1 MAIEGG
7 DHPISS
13 SSASSTSRG
22 RKKRLGSSGGSKK
35 SSSVSRRSSPAAAAH
50 GGSKN
55 NTNDNYEDEDDD
67 GLLVDFRRRSSTD
80 SSDRSEGRKN
90 GPIIISSSSSS
101 PAPPATT
108 STMTT
113 SSMDNIVP
121 IEPVDNSK
129 VVMESSSSPPSSSD
143 NNAITRGREK
153 TKGLLARAG
162 QSLRSLSRSRS
173 SRGGS
178 GGIGNTNSGTS
189 NHHHHLNDSGENYNS
204 NSTTTSIIGSS
215 SSVITD
221 LIFKRSSSSSSS
233 SHHGGGG
240 SSSIPLGDTDSLSL
254 SSNNNNSN
262 SCYSN
267 SSSTSSSAHAM
278 AALETTS
285 SASPSEMI
293 ITVTSCRSDAYHDQ
307 RAPGSTVKLPR
318 RAPSA
323 LKTFHELAVGIKDAY
338 EAGGCMP
345 RSSGGG
351 GRRGSSSSSSN
362 KPVGSSSKDG
372 SIATTAEEGEEEGGE
387 DTITT
392 TSTTTT
398 TTTTISEEEQE
409 DEGAEGQRIIFDF
422 MGNLDFL
429 LALVEEV
436 AIDTATRGA
445 LKEDTTFR
453 GLRDVIKKCN
463 KVLELMLVRRER
475 KYTLMFRIVGPNDT
489 KMLKKISHWN
499 IRVEKA
505 LGGVTQDGSGG
516 RRGGDGDSTSLLRS
530 RSMSDDAASDVGSVS
545 SISSS
550 SSRSSQV
557 ISAVVRRGREL
568 LPTAGKV
575 RARRAT
581 PTPRLRLRRS
591 KSSDES
597 AAGEDGY
604 SSDTVPMT
612 TENLAKLQL
621 SLDSSSS
628 GRGGTSSNKP
638 GLPQS
643 ITQIH
648 GDKKKN
654 SAVSLAGSAV
664 AGQVKPMTPKEEL
677 QDVIRSLRSEQMRAR
692 EAVGS
697 SDNNV
702 NVLDE
707 IKSNFS
713 PKAEIPSAV
722 PKLPIEYIHR
732 HRLMKQVVN
741 CLLDR
746 AGPRDTDDESPFA
759 NTITCITSRHSDKA
773 GNGKTT
779 LAVAAIQTVEV
790 REFFS
795 DGIAWIHLGR
805 TPLGE
810 REIRRLYEQLYDQLL
825 GSGDA
830 DVIEDDPTSGMDEDD
845 DDASSSSSDSNGRN
859 NERPNRLDST
869 VSAGGTETKFAK
881 SRRSF
886 QGGEL
891 EGIKEDLARLVLSRK
906 ILICLDDVCRM
917 EDAKWFLFG
926 TRSDGNNNFEDTP
939 HRVLITTRIPGLVGP
954 SITHEVFVRIFSEHE
969 AVKLLLT
976 AAGRRPNGL
985 PKVSPVFAQARI
997 IVKGCGNS
1005 PLALRIAGGMLRSRN
1020 RNWTLSSPAWK
1031 LLVEQCRTSLEEA
1044 SKIRSFANSVQRLI
1058 DLSFATVTSD
1068 EFRSILRQCFVGF
1081 AMVFH
1086 DTDSLKVGKGIPR
1099 VVVIR
1104 LFAIISSLEGGMLP
1118 SQVSSDDL
1126 ADYMDNAAIILD
1138 TLETMNLLQR
1148 AGHGLTKSSA
1158 LNKLNNAA
1166 GGASTGSAADHKC
1179 YSMHESVKAI
1189 AEEMAKR
1196 KTVAFAPL
1204 YNDFHSFMSR
1214 ADVVPVWNGPQ
1225 FPFDEC
1231 MVMMLDG
1238 EVAEIA
1244 DSLQSSLYERWNMEE
1259 YSTENTPLHLIRA
1272 KMVQR
1277 VVEVLVDRDFCSR
1290 RVNALGPIEATRRH
1304 VSDLIDL
1311 RRAHAALNS
1320 HKKDAASDVNI
1331 VGTVQ
1336 EGAAC
1341 IITEVVQQSQIS
1353 PKSLDVAICLS
1364 TMGEGLIKARQPR
1377 DASQRLEEAAD
1388 LYRELLGQSHIDSGR
1403 AVNALA
1409 KSLVKVNETRAALVR
1424 FGEASSTFEECKS
1437 SNHFDS
1443 IANLQGMANL
1453 FVTSGDF
1460 QAATALYENVISRK
1474 ANVHGEFSVATAK
1487 TINDY
1492 AVILAK
1498 NGRMDDALARYEKS
1512 RYTYDRA
1519 LEGLPPSMSW
1529 LNHGE
1534 SAAKCG
1540 FDMALI
1546 HLNIASIKSKK
1557 GDIGGAINSY
1567 EMGVLGLR
1575 KYKEELE
1582 LSGDDAGRNKNSS
1595 HMRHLVS
1602 ALGRVG
1608 SLKLKQGAKDAAL
1621 EAYAAL
1627 FKEVDNDS
1635 PTASRLE
1642 KAKAHI
1648 KCATIYRQSGER
1660 EGNKHAILHL
1670 REAFNMY
1677 TELYGPKHKD
1687 TIAVATSLQQ
1697 WVEESNHGR

>member
-1 MAIEGG
+1 
-7 DHPISS
+7 
-13 SSASSTSRG
+13 
-22 RKKRLGSSGGSKK
+22 
-35 SSSVSRRSSPAAAAH
+35 
-50 GGSKN
+50 
-55 NTNDNYEDEDDD
+55 
-67 GLLVDFRRRSSTD
+67 
-80 SSDRSEGRKN
+80 
-90 GPIIISSSSSS
+90 
-101 PAPPATT
+101 
-108 STMTT
+108 
-113 SSMDNIVP
+113 
-121 IEPVDNSK
+121 
-129 VVMESSSSPPSSSD
+129 
-143 NNAITRGREK
+143 
-153 TKGLLARAG
+153 
-162 QSLRSLSRSRS
+162 
-173 SRGGS
+173 
-178 GGIGNTNSGTS
+178 
-189 NHHHHLNDSGENYNS
+189 
-204 NSTTTSIIGSS
+204 
-215 SSVITD
+215 
-221 LIFKRSSSSSSS
+221 
-233 SHHGGGG
+233 
-240 SSSIPLGDTDSLSL
+240 
-254 SSNNNNSN
+254 
-262 SCYSN
+262 
-267 SSSTSSSAHAM
+267 
-278 AALETTS
+278 
-285 SASPSEMI
+285 
-293 ITVTSCRSDAYHDQ
+293 
-307 RAPGSTVKLPR
+307 
-318 RAPSA
+318 
-323 LKTFHELAVGIKDAY
+323 
-338 EAGGCMP
+338 
-345 RSSGGG
+345 
-351 GRRGSSSSSSN
+351 
-362 KPVGSSSKDG
+362 
-372 SIATTAEEGEEEGGE
+372 
-387 DTITT
+387 
-392 TSTTTT
+392 
-398 TTTTISEEEQE
+398 
-409 DEGAEGQRIIFDF
+409 
-422 MGNLDFL
+422 
-429 LALVEEV
+429 
-436 AIDTATRGA
+436 
-445 LKEDTTFR
+445 
-453 GLRDVIKKCN
+453 
-463 KVLELMLVRRER
+463 
-475 KYTLMFRIVGPNDT
+475 
-489 KMLKKISHWN
+489 
-499 IRVEKA
+499 
-505 LGGVTQDGSGG
+505 
-516 RRGGDGDSTSLLRS
+516 
-530 RSMSDDAASDVGSVS
+530 MSDDTGSDVGSVS
-545 SISSS
+545 SMSST

-591 KSSDES
+591 RSSDDS

-621 SLDSSSS
+621 SLDNS
-628 GRGGTSSNKP
+628 GNSASKP
-638 GLPQS
+638 GLLPQS
-643 ITQIH
+643 VTQIH
-648 GDKKKN
+648 GDKKKK
-654 SAVSLAGSAV
+654 SAVVTGAV
-664 AGQVKPMTPKEEL
+664 AGQVVKPMTPKEEL

-697 SDNNV
+697 SSDNNV

-707 IKSNFS
+707 IKSNFT

-746 AGPRDTDDESPFA
+746 TGPRDTDDEAPFA

-805 TPLGE
+805 IPLGE

-830 DVIEDDPTSGMDEDD
+830 DVIDEDPTDRMDDVDD
-845 DDASSSSSDSNGRN
+845 GASSSSSDSNGGR
-859 NERPNRLDST
+859 NERSPRTDSN
-869 VSAGGTETKFAK
+869 VSGSGTKTNLAK

-926 TRSDGNNNFEDTP
+926 TRSDGNNSFENTP

-1031 LLVEQCRTSLEEA
+1031 LLVEQCRASLEEA

-1086 DTDSLKVGKGIPR
+1086 DTDSLKAGKGIPR

-1104 LFAIISSLEGGMLP
+1104 LFAIISSMEGNVLP
-1118 SQVSSDDL
+1118 SRVSSDDL
-1126 ADYMDNAAIILD
+1126 VDSMDNAAIILD

-1158 LNKLNNAA
+1158 LNKWNNKTA

-1179 YSMHESVKAI
+1179 YSMDESVKAI

-1196 KTVAFAPL
+1196 NTIAFAPL
-1204 YNDFHSFMSR
+1204 YNDFHSFMSSG
-1214 ADVVPVWNGPQ
+1214 DVVPEWDGPQ

-1231 MVMMLDG
+1231 MVLMLDG
-1238 EVAEIA
+1238 EVAEMA
-1244 DSLQSSLYERWNMEE
+1244 DSTLSSLYERWNMEE
-1259 YSTENTPLHLIRA
+1259 YSTENTPLHLVRA
-1272 KMVQR
+1272 KMIPR
-1277 VVEVLVDRDFCSR
+1277 AVEVLVDKDFCSR
-1290 RVNALGPIEATRRH
+1290 RVIALGPIEATRRH

-1311 RRAHAALNS
+1311 RRAHASSNS
-1320 HKKDAASDVNI
+1320 TSEINI
-1331 VGTVQ
+1331 VSTVQ

-1341 IITEVVQQSQIS
+1341 IITEVVQQSQSS

-1377 DASQRLEEAAD
+1377 DASERLEEAAD
-1388 LYRELLGQSHIDSGR
+1388 LYRELLGKNHIDSGR
-1403 AVNALA
+1403 SVNALA

-1474 ANVHGEFSVATAK
+1474 ASVHGEFSVATAK

-1498 NGRMDDALARYEKS
+1498 NGRMDDALARYDKS
-1512 RYTYDRA
+1512 RVTYEMA

-1534 SAAKCG
+1534 SSAKCG

-1557 GDIGGAINSY
+1557 GDIAGAINSY
-1567 EMGVLGLR
+1567 ETGVQGLR

-1627 FKEVDNDS
+1627 FKEVDNYS

-1687 TIAVATSLQQ
+1687 TVAVATSLQQ
-1697 WVEESNHGR
+1697 WVEESNHSR

>member
-1 MAIEGG
+1 MVAEGHINE
-7 DHPISS
+7 DYNNSS
-13 SSASSTSRG
+13 SGGGGSTSTSTSVSKG
-22 RKKRLGSSGGSKK
+22 RKKRVGGSKK
-35 SSSVSRRSSPAAAAH
+35 SSSRSS
-50 GGSKN
+50 S
-55 NTNDNYEDEDDD
+55 
-67 GLLVDFRRRSSTD
+67 RRRSSSTSNSDDEGLLVEFGQRRGSDGMD
-80 SSDRSEGRKN
+80 SVGGVVAVEAPPGTTGKIITTPPPPITGASSTSTSSSTTANNNNSLIVEAKDNDDSEIMM
-90 GPIIISSSSSS
+90 PSSSS
-101 PAPPATT
+101 PTTATN
-108 STMTT
+108 TT
-113 SSMDNIVP
+113 NNDNV
-121 IEPVDNSK
+121 
-129 VVMESSSSPPSSSD
+129 
-143 NNAITRGREK
+143 ITRGREK
-153 TKGLLARAG
+153 SKSLLARAG

-173 SRGGS
+173 LRGGD
-178 GGIGNTNSGTS
+178 NNNS
-189 NHHHHLNDSGENYNS
+189 NNGENYNS
-204 NSTTTSIIGSS
+204 NNNNSSSGSGINNLFKRGASFNNSSHGSS
-215 SSVITD
+215 G
-221 LIFKRSSSSSSS
+221 F
-233 SHHGGGG
+233 GGG
-240 SSSIPLGDTDSLSL
+240 SRSGSYGASIPLGDTDSLS
-254 SSNNNNSN
+254 SSSYSYNSTSTTSN
-262 SCYSN
+262 S
-267 SSSTSSSAHAM
+267 AL
-278 AALETTS
+278 AALETTNNS
-285 SASPSEMI
+285 SSSSSEMI

-338 EAGGCMP
+338 EAGGCTP
-345 RSSGGG
+345 RKPVMEDTTTDLVIGGG
-351 GRRGSSSSSSN
+351 GEDDNTGEGGGAGGGSSENNNMSSLSSSLS
-362 KPVGSSSKDG
+362 
-372 SIATTAEEGEEEGGE
+372 A
-387 DTITT
+387 
-392 TSTTTT
+392 
-398 TTTTISEEEQE
+398 EEQE
-409 DEGAEGQRIIFDF
+409 ELEGQRILYEF

-429 LALVEEV
+429 LALVDEV

-475 KYTLMFRIVGPNDT
+475 KYTLMFRIVGSGDA

-499 IRVEKA
+499 ARVEKA
-505 LGGVTQDGSGG
+505 LGGVTSQDGSGG
-516 RRGGDGDSTSLLRS
+516 GGDGDSTFLLRN
-530 RSMSDDAASDVGSVS
+530 RAMSDGDDTRSDVGSVS

-550 SSRSSQV
+550 SSRASDAAR
-557 ISAVVRRGREL
+557 AVLRRGREL

-591 KSSDES
+591 SSRSSSDET
-597 AAGEDGY
+597 AGEDGY
-604 SSDTVPMT
+604 SSDTIPMT

-621 SLDSSSS
+621 SLNSS
-628 GRGGTSSNKP
+628 GSNAPKP

-648 GDKKKN
+648 GDKKKK
-654 SAVSLAGSAV
+654 SAINLTGAAAGV
-664 AGQVKPMTPKEEL
+664 GQVKPMTPKEEL

-697 SDNNV
+697 GDSNV

-707 IKSNFS
+707 IKSNFT

-746 AGPRDTDDESPFA
+746 AGPRDTDDDSPFA

-830 DVIEDDPTSGMDEDD
+830 DVIEDDPTGGRDD
-845 DDASSSSSDSNGRN
+845 DDASDSSSDSYGGGGNNNGMKKD
-859 NERPNRLDST
+859 RPNRMDSAF
-869 VSAGGTETKFAK
+869 SANGTETKLAK

-906 ILICLDDVCRM
+906 ILVCLDDVCRM

-985 PKVSPVFAQARI
+985 PKVSPVFGQARI

-1099 VVVIR
+1099 AVVIR
-1104 LFAIISSLEGGMLP
+1104 LFAIISSMEGGVLP
-1118 SQVSSDDL
+1118 ARVSADDL
-1126 ADYMDNAAIILD
+1126 VDYMDNAAIILD

-1158 LNKLNNAA
+1158 LSKLNNAA
-1166 GGASTGSAADHKC
+1166 GGASTGTAADHKC
-1179 YSMHESVKAI
+1179 YSMHESVQAI
-1189 AEEMAKR
+1189 ADEMAKR
-1196 KTVAFAPL
+1196 KTAAFCPL
-1204 YNDFHSFMSR
+1204 YNEFHSFMSR
-1214 ADVVPVWNGPQ
+1214 ADVVPEWNGPQ
-1225 FPFDEC
+1225 FPFDKC

-1244 DSLQSSLYERWNMEE
+1244 ESLQNSLYERWNMEE

-1272 KMVQR
+1272 KMVHR
-1277 VVEVLVDRDFCSR
+1277 AAEILVDRDFCSR
-1290 RVNALGPIEATRRH
+1290 RVMTLGPIEATRRH

-1320 HKKDAASDVNI
+1320 NKKDSASDINI
-1331 VGTVQ
+1331 VGTIQ

-1341 IITEVVQQSQIS
+1341 IITEVVQQSQSS
-1353 PKSLDVAICLS
+1353 PKSLDIAICLS
-1364 TMGEGLIKARQPR
+1364 TIGEGLIKARQPR

-1388 LYRELLGQSHIDSGR
+1388 LYRDLLGQNHIDSGR

-1474 ANVHGEFSVATAK
+1474 ASVHGEFSVATAK
-1487 TINDY
+1487 TINDF

-1512 RYTYDRA
+1512 RFTYDRA

-1557 GDIGGAINSY
+1557 GDIAGAITSY
-1567 EMGVLGLR
+1567 ETGVLGLR

-1602 ALGRVG
+1602 ALGRIG

-1697 WVEESNHGR
+1697 WVEESNYGR

>member
-1 MAIEGG
+1 MVAEGNN
-7 DHPISS
+7 HQL
-13 SSASSTSRG
+13 SSAASAAAPPSISRG
-22 RKKRLGSSGGSKK
+22 RKKRVGSGGSSKRK
-35 SSSVSRRSSPAAAAH
+35 SSSSSGHSSSPAY
-50 GGSKN
+50 N
-55 NTNDNYEDEDDD
+55 NNDDDVETNDGE
-67 GLLVDFRRRSSTD
+67 GLLVDFRRGNSGGST
-80 SSDRSEGRKN
+80 EGGHHHRGGGGEGN
-90 GPIIISSSSSS
+90 SSSLS
-101 PAPPATT
+101 PP
-108 STMTT
+108 TMKLE
-113 SSMDNIVP
+113 SNENIV
-121 IEPVDNSK
+121 ENNSK
-129 VVMESSSSPPSSSD
+129 GMEH
-143 NNAITRGREK
+143 AINRGREK
-153 TKGLLARAG
+153 TKNLLARAG
-162 QSLRSLSRSRS
+162 KSIRSLSRSRS

-178 GGIGNTNSGTS
+178 NG
-189 NHHHHLNDSGENYNS
+189 GENYN
-204 NSTTTSIIGSS
+204 N
-215 SSVITD
+215 
-221 LIFKRSSSSSSS
+221 SSSSS
-233 SHHGGGG
+233 GGGLG
-240 SSSIPLGDTDSLSL
+240 DLFKRSGSSNSSSIPLGDTDSLS
-254 SSNNNNSN
+254 SNYTN
-262 SCYSN
+262 
-267 SSSTSSSAHAM
+267 SSTSSAAL
-278 AALETTS
+278 AALETS
-285 SASPSEMI
+285 SSSSTPVEMI

-323 LKTFHELAVGIKDAY
+323 LKTFHELAVGVKDAY
-338 EAGGCMP
+338 EAGGCTP
-345 RSSGGG
+345 RLPVGRNDGTTDATNTADEEGSSSGGG
-351 GRRGSSSSSSN
+351 GEHKNNS
-362 KPVGSSSKDG
+362 
-372 SIATTAEEGEEEGGE
+372 
-387 DTITT
+387 T
-392 TSTTTT
+392 TSNSNAQEEQTTTT
-398 TTTTISEEEQE
+398 TTT
-409 DEGAEGQRIIFDF
+409 EGQRILFDF
-422 MGNLDFL
+422 FGNLDFL

-463 KVLELMLVRRER
+463 KVLDLMLVRRER
-475 KYTLMFRIVGPNDT
+475 KYTLMFRIVGPEDG

-499 IRVEKA
+499 VRVEKA
-505 LGGVTQDGSGG
+505 LGNVTQQ
-516 RRGGDGDSTSLLRS
+516 DGDRDSTALLRN
-530 RSMSDDAASDVGSVS
+530 RAMSDDTASDVGSVS
-545 SISSS
+545 SVSST

-568 LPTAGKV
+568 LPSAGKV

-591 KSSDES
+591 RSSDDS

-621 SLDSSSS
+621 SLDSAGAS
-628 GRGGTSSNKP
+628 KP
-638 GLPQS
+638 GLLPQS
-643 ITQIH
+643 VTQIH
-648 GDKKKN
+648 GDKKKK
-654 SAVSLAGSAV
+654 SAITLTGAV

-697 SDNNV
+697 SSDNNV

-707 IKSNFS
+707 IKSNFT

-810 REIRRLYEQLYDQLL
+810 REIRRLYEQLYDQLI

-830 DVIEDDPTSGMDEDD
+830 DVVEDDPTDGMDD
-845 DDASSSSSDSNGRN
+845 DDASSSSSDSNGGR
-859 NERPNRLDST
+859 NERTAARLDST
-869 VSAGGTETKFAK
+869 LSGGGTETKLAK

-1086 DTDSLKVGKGIPR
+1086 DTDSLKAGKGIPR

-1104 LFAIISSLEGGMLP
+1104 LFAIISSLEGYMLP
-1118 SQVSSDDL
+1118 SRVSPDDL

-1158 LNKLNNAA
+1158 LNKWNKAA
-1166 GGASTGSAADHKC
+1166 GGTSTGSAADHKC
-1179 YSMHESVKAI
+1179 YSMHESVKDI

-1196 KTVAFAPL
+1196 KTIAFAPF
-1204 YNDFHSFMSR
+1204 YNDFHSFMSSG
-1214 ADVVPVWNGPQ
+1214 DVVPEWGGPQ

-1238 EVAEIA
+1238 EVAELA
-1244 DSLQSSLYERWNMEE
+1244 DSSQSSLYERWNMEE

-1272 KMVQR
+1272 KMIPR
-1277 VVEVLVDRDFCSR
+1277 AVEVLVDKDFCSR
-1290 RVNALGPIEATRRH
+1290 RVIALGPIEATRRH
-1304 VSDLIDL
+1304 VSDLIEL
-1311 RRAHAALNS
+1311 RRAHAAFNS
-1320 HKKDAASDVNI
+1320 SKKDAANEINI
-1331 VGTVQ
+1331 VSTVQ
-1336 EGAAC
+1336 EGAAR
-1341 IITEVVQQSQIS
+1341 IITEVVQQSQS
-1353 PKSLDVAICLS
+1353 APKSLDVAICLS

-1377 DASQRLEEAAD
+1377 DASERLEEAVD
-1388 LYRELLGQSHIDSGR
+1388 LYRELLGQNHIDSGR

-1424 FGEASSTFEECKS
+1424 FGEASSTFEECKA

-1474 ANVHGEFSVATAK
+1474 ASVHGEFSVATAK

-1512 RYTYDRA
+1512 RFTYDRA

-1557 GDIGGAINSY
+1557 GDIAGAINSY
-1567 EMGVLGLR
+1567 ETGVLGLR

-1582 LSGDDAGRNKNSS
+1582 VSGDDAGRNKNSS

-1687 TIAVATSLQQ
+1687 TVAVATSLQQ

>member
-1 MAIEGG
+1 
-7 DHPISS
+7 
-13 SSASSTSRG
+13 
-22 RKKRLGSSGGSKK
+22 
-35 SSSVSRRSSPAAAAH
+35 
-50 GGSKN
+50 
-55 NTNDNYEDEDDD
+55 
-67 GLLVDFRRRSSTD
+67 
-80 SSDRSEGRKN
+80 
-90 GPIIISSSSSS
+90 
-101 PAPPATT
+101 
-108 STMTT
+108 
-113 SSMDNIVP
+113 
-121 IEPVDNSK
+121 
-129 VVMESSSSPPSSSD
+129 
-143 NNAITRGREK
+143 
-153 TKGLLARAG
+153 
-162 QSLRSLSRSRS
+162 
-173 SRGGS
+173 
-178 GGIGNTNSGTS
+178 
-189 NHHHHLNDSGENYNS
+189 
-204 NSTTTSIIGSS
+204 
-215 SSVITD
+215 
-221 LIFKRSSSSSSS
+221 
-233 SHHGGGG
+233 
-240 SSSIPLGDTDSLSL
+240 
-254 SSNNNNSN
+254 
-262 SCYSN
+262 
-267 SSSTSSSAHAM
+267 
-278 AALETTS
+278 
-285 SASPSEMI
+285 
-293 ITVTSCRSDAYHDQ
+293 
-307 RAPGSTVKLPR
+307 
-318 RAPSA
+318 
-323 LKTFHELAVGIKDAY
+323 
-338 EAGGCMP
+338 
-345 RSSGGG
+345 
-351 GRRGSSSSSSN
+351 
-362 KPVGSSSKDG
+362 
-372 SIATTAEEGEEEGGE
+372 
-387 DTITT
+387 
-392 TSTTTT
+392 
-398 TTTTISEEEQE
+398 
-409 DEGAEGQRIIFDF
+409 
-422 MGNLDFL
+422 
-429 LALVEEV
+429 
-436 AIDTATRGA
+436 
-445 LKEDTTFR
+445 
-453 GLRDVIKKCN
+453 
-463 KVLELMLVRRER
+463 
-475 KYTLMFRIVGPNDT
+475 
-489 KMLKKISHWN
+489 
-499 IRVEKA
+499 
-505 LGGVTQDGSGG
+505 
-516 RRGGDGDSTSLLRS
+516 
-530 RSMSDDAASDVGSVS
+530 
-545 SISSS
+545 
-550 SSRSSQV
+550 
-557 ISAVVRRGREL
+557 
-568 LPTAGKV
+568 
-575 RARRAT
+575 
-581 PTPRLRLRRS
+581 
-591 KSSDES
+591 
-597 AAGEDGY
+597 
-604 SSDTVPMT
+604 
-612 TENLAKLQL
+612 
-621 SLDSSSS
+621 
-628 GRGGTSSNKP
+628 
-638 GLPQS
+638 
-643 ITQIH
+643 
-648 GDKKKN
+648 
-654 SAVSLAGSAV
+654 
-664 AGQVKPMTPKEEL
+664 
-677 QDVIRSLRSEQMRAR
+677 
-692 EAVGS
+692 
-697 SDNNV
+697 
-702 NVLDE
+702 VLDE
-707 IKSNFS
+707 IKSNFT

-746 AGPRDTDDESPFA
+746 TGPRDTDDEAPFA

-830 DVIEDDPTSGMDEDD
+830 DVIDEDPTNGMDDVDD
-845 DDASSSSSDSNGRN
+845 GASSSSSDSNGGR
-859 NERPNRLDST
+859 NERSPPRMDSN
-869 VSAGGTETKFAK
+869 VSGTGTKTNLAK

-926 TRSDGNNNFEDTP
+926 TRSDGNNSFENTP

-1058 DLSFATVTSD
+1058 DLSFATVSND

-1086 DTDSLKVGKGIPR
+1086 DTDSLKAGKGIPR

-1104 LFAIISSLEGGMLP
+1104 LFAIISSMEEHVLP
-1118 SQVSSDDL
+1118 SRVSSDDL
-1126 ADYMDNAAIILD
+1126 VDYMDNAAIILD

-1158 LNKLNNAA
+1158 LNKWNNKTA

-1196 KTVAFAPL
+1196 NTIAFAPL
-1204 YNDFHSFMSR
+1204 YNDFHSFMSSE
-1214 ADVVPVWNGPQ
+1214 DVVPEWDGPQ

-1231 MVMMLDG
+1231 MVLMLDG
-1238 EVAEIA
+1238 EVAEMA
-1244 DSLQSSLYERWNMEE
+1244 DSTQSSLYERWNMEE
-1259 YSTENTPLHLIRA
+1259 YSTENTPLHLVRA
-1272 KMVQR
+1272 KMIPR
-1277 VVEVLVDRDFCSR
+1277 AVEVLVDKDFCSR
-1290 RVNALGPIEATRRH
+1290 RVIALGPIEATRRH
-1304 VSDLIDL
+1304 VSDLIEL
-1311 RRAHAALNS
+1311 RRAHASFNS
-1320 HKKDAASDVNI
+1320 NKKDAASEINI
-1331 VGTVQ
+1331 VSTVQ
-1336 EGAAC
+1336 DGAAC
-1341 IITEVVQQSQIS
+1341 IITEVVQQSQSS

-1377 DASQRLEEAAD
+1377 DASERLEEAAD
-1388 LYRELLGQSHIDSGR
+1388 LYRELLGKNHIDSGR
-1403 AVNALA
+1403 SVNALA

-1474 ANVHGEFSVATAK
+1474 ASVHGEFSVATAK

-1512 RYTYDRA
+1512 RVTYERA

-1557 GDIGGAINSY
+1557 GDIAGAINSY
-1567 EMGVLGLR
+1567 ETGVLGLR

-1608 SLKLKQGAKDAAL
+1608 SLKLKLGAKDAAL

-1687 TIAVATSLQQ
+1687 TVAVATSLQQ

>member
-1 MAIEGG
+1 MVTEGG
-7 DHPISS
+7 DHSSISQ
-13 SSASSTSRG
+13 G
-22 RKKRLGSSGGSKK
+22 RKKRVGGGGTAYKK
-35 SSSVSRRSSPAAAAH
+35 SNSSSSSQGRSASPAIYTAAAAAP
-50 GGSKN
+50 
-55 NTNDNYEDEDDD
+55 DNDDD
-67 GLLVDFRRRSSTD
+67 GLLVDFRRRNTGGSESS
-80 SSDRSEGRKN
+80 SSATSGRRKSPT
-90 GPIIISSSSSS
+90 GISSSSLLL
-101 PAPPATT
+101 PL
-108 STMTT
+108 TME
-113 SSMDNIVP
+113 N
-121 IEPVDNSK
+121 VDNSK
-129 VVMESSSSPPSSSD
+129 VVTTTSSSD
-143 NNAITRGREK
+143 NNATTRGREK

-173 SRGGS
+173 SRHGGNAS
-178 GGIGNTNSGTS
+178 TTSATS
-189 NHHHHLNDSGENYNS
+189 NHHHDSIGENYNS
-204 NSTTTSIIGSS
+204 NSTSFLDSIGSRLAN
-215 SSVITD
+215 D
-221 LIFKRSSSSSSS
+221 IFKRVGSSSSSS
-233 SHHGGGG
+233 SHHHHDGG
-240 SSSIPLGDTDSLSL
+240 SSSIPLGDTDSLS
-254 SSNNNNSN
+254 SYNNSHGYSNNNS
-262 SCYSN
+262 SGS
-267 SSSTSSSAHAM
+267 SSSTSSC
-278 AALETTS
+278 S
-285 SASPSEMI
+285 SATMTGLDKTTTTTTNEMI

-338 EAGGCMP
+338 EAGGCTP
-345 RSSGGG
+345 RLHH
-351 GRRGSSSSSSN
+351 N
-362 KPVGSSSKDG
+362 VVPLPPVDG
-372 SIATTAEEGEEEGGE
+372 SIATTTTA
-387 DTITT
+387 TITT
-392 TSTTTT
+392 SWEEQQQ
-398 TTTTISEEEQE
+398 EEEEEVGGGKSQKKNDTHHHQHHPQV
-409 DEGAEGQRIIFDF
+409 DEEEVEGQRILFDF

-475 KYTLMFRIVGPNDT
+475 KYTLMFRIVGPRDV

-505 LGGVTQDGSGG
+505 LGGVTDDDGG
-516 RRGGDGDSTSLLRS
+516 GGDGDSMSLLRN
-530 RSMSDDAASDVGSVS
+530 RDMSDDGASDVGSVS
-545 SISSS
+545 SMSSS

-591 KSSDES
+591 RSSGES

-621 SLDSSSS
+621 SLDSSGS
-628 GRGGTSSNKP
+628 GTSKP

-643 ITQIH
+643 IVQIH
-648 GDKKKN
+648 GDKKKK
-654 SAVSLAGSAV
+654 SAVTLAGAV

-697 SDNNV
+697 SDSNV

-707 IKSNFS
+707 IKSNFT

-746 AGPRDTDDESPFA
+746 AGPRDTDDDSPFA

-830 DVIEDDPTSGMDEDD
+830 DVIEEDPTDRMDDDD
-845 DDASSSSSDSNGRN
+845 DDASTSSSDNSNGRN
-859 NERPNRLDST
+859 ERHHPNRFDST
-869 VSAGGTETKFAK
+869 LSGGVTETKLSK

-891 EGIKEDLARLVLSRK
+891 EGIKEDLARMVLSRK

-926 TRSDGNNNFEDTP
+926 TRSDGNNTFEDTP

-1086 DTDSLKVGKGIPR
+1086 DTDSLKAGKGIPR

-1104 LFAIISSLEGGMLP
+1104 LFAIISSLEGGKLP
-1118 SQVSSDDL
+1118 SRVSSDDL

-1158 LNKLNNAA
+1158 LSKLNNAT
-1166 GGASTGSAADHKC
+1166 GGASTGTAADHKC

-1196 KTVAFAPL
+1196 TTVAFAPL
-1204 YNDFHSFMSR
+1204 YNDYHSFMTR
-1214 ADVVPVWNGPQ
+1214 NDVVSEWNCPQ

-1231 MVMMLDG
+1231 MVKMLDG

-1277 VVEVLVDRDFCSR
+1277 AVEVLVDRDFCSR
-1290 RVNALGPIEATRRH
+1290 RVIALGPIEATRRH
-1304 VSDLIDL
+1304 VSDLIEL

-1320 HKKDAASDVNI
+1320 NKKDSASEINV

-1341 IITEVVQQSQIS
+1341 IITEVVQQSQSS
-1353 PKSLDVAICLS
+1353 PRSLDVAICLS

-1377 DASQRLEEAAD
+1377 DASQRLEEAVD
-1388 LYRELLGQSHIDSGR
+1388 LYRELLGQSHIDFGR

-1474 ANVHGEFSVATAK
+1474 ASVHGEFSVATAK

-1498 NGRMDDALARYEKS
+1498 NGRMDDALARYERS
-1512 RYTYDRA
+1512 RYTYERA
-1519 LEGLPPSMSW
+1519 LEGLSPSMSW

-1557 GDIGGAINSY
+1557 GDISGAINSY
-1567 EMGVLGLR
+1567 ETGVLGLR

-1595 HMRHLVS
+1595 HVRHLVS

>member
-1 MAIEGG
+1 MVAEGDSSNHHAI
-7 DHPISS
+7 SK
-13 SSASSTSRG
+13 G
-22 RKKRLGSSGGSKK
+22 RKKRVGSGGGSIKK
-35 SSSVSRRSSPAAAAH
+35 SSSSSSGRSSPAVYTA
-50 GGSKN
+50 N
-55 NTNDNYEDEDDD
+55 NNNHNIDED
-67 GLLVDFRRRSSTD
+67 GLLVDFRRRSSTGG
-80 SSDRSEGRKN
+80 SENSGGRKN
-90 GPIIISSSSSS
+90 SPTILSSSSS
-101 PAPPATT
+101 PPPPA
-108 STMTT
+108 SLE
-113 SSMDNIVP
+113 IAA
-121 IEPVDNSK
+121 IENVDNE
-129 VVMESSSSPPSSSD
+129 VMAASLQSD
-143 NNAITRGREK
+143 NAITRGREK
-153 TKGLLARAG
+153 TKGILARAG

-173 SRGGS
+173 SRGGH
-178 GGIGNTNSGTS
+178 TNSS
-189 NHHHHLNDSGENYNS
+189 NHHHSNDSGENYNS
-204 NSTTTSIIGSS
+204 NSSS
-215 SSVITD
+215 SSIGSRIISSD
-221 LIFKRSSSSSSS
+221 IFKRSSSFT
-233 SHHGGGG
+233 HGGGGGG
-240 SSSIPLGDTDSLSL
+240 SSSIPLGDTDSLS
-254 SSNNNNSN
+254 SSNSHHHG
-262 SCYSN
+262 YSYS
-267 SSSTSSSAHAM
+267 SSSTTSSAATM
-278 AALETTS
+278 AALETTTTT
-285 SASPSEMI
+285 EMI

-338 EAGGCMP
+338 EAGGCTP
-345 RSSGGG
+345 RLSTTS
-351 GRRGSSSSSSN
+351 
-362 KPVGSSSKDG
+362 KPPD
-372 SIATTAEEGEEEGGE
+372 SIMTGVQDDDDEEEE
-387 DTITT
+387 DGM
-392 TSTTTT
+392 
-398 TTTTISEEEQE
+398 SEKKNSDMQQQQQQGYDD
-409 DEGAEGQRIIFDF
+409 DEVVEGQRILFDF

-463 KVLELMLVRRER
+463 KVLELMLVRRQR
-475 KYTLMFRIVGPNDT
+475 KYTLMFRIVGPRDV

-499 IRVEKA
+499 VRVEKA
-505 LGGVTQDGSGG
+505 LGGVTQDG
-516 RRGGDGDSTSLLRS
+516 DGDSMSLLRN
-530 RSMSDDAASDVGSVS
+530 RDMSDDGASDVGSVS
-545 SISSS
+545 SMSSS

-591 KSSDES
+591 RSSDES
-597 AAGEDGY
+597 GAAGEDGY

-612 TENLAKLQL
+612 AENLAKLQL
-621 SLDSSSS
+621 SPDSSGSVA
-628 GRGGTSSNKP
+628 KP
-638 GLPQS
+638 GVLPQS

-648 GDKKKN
+648 GDKKKK
-654 SAVSLAGSAV
+654 SAVTLTGAV

-697 SDNNV
+697 SDSNV

-707 IKSNFS
+707 IKSNFT

-746 AGPRDTDDESPFA
+746 AGPHDTDDESPFA

-830 DVIEDDPTSGMDEDD
+830 DVIEEDPTGRMDDDD
-845 DDASSSSSDSNGRN
+845 DDASSSSSDNSNGNDGRP
-859 NERPNRLDST
+859 PNRLEST
-869 VSAGGTETKFAK
+869 LSSGGTETKLAK

-926 TRSDGNNNFEDTP
+926 TRSDGNNSFEDSP

-969 AVKLLLT
+969 AVKLMLT

-1058 DLSFATVTSD
+1058 DLSFATVISD

-1086 DTDSLKVGKGIPR
+1086 DTDSLKAGKGIPR

-1104 LFAIISSLEGGMLP
+1104 LFAIISSLEGGKLP
-1118 SQVSSDDL
+1118 SRVSSDDL
-1126 ADYMDNAAIILD
+1126 GDYMDNAAIILD

-1158 LNKLNNAA
+1158 LSKLNKPA
-1166 GGASTGSAADHKC
+1166 GGASTGTAADHKC

-1196 KTVAFAPL
+1196 KTAAFAPL
-1204 YNDFHSFMSR
+1204 YNDFYSFMSR
-1214 ADVVPVWNGPQ
+1214 ADVVAEWNGPQ

-1277 VVEVLVDRDFCSR
+1277 AVEVLVDRDFCCR
-1290 RVNALGPIEATRRH
+1290 RVIALGPFEATRRH

-1320 HKKDAASDVNI
+1320 NKKDAASDINI

-1341 IITEVVQQSQIS
+1341 IITEVVQQSQSS

-1388 LYRELLGQSHIDSGR
+1388 LYRELLGPSHIDFGR

-1474 ANVHGEFSVATAK
+1474 ASVHGEFSFATAK

-1512 RYTYDRA
+1512 RFTYERA
-1519 LEGLPPSMSW
+1519 LEGLPSSMSW

-1557 GDIGGAINSY
+1557 GDIAGAINSY
-1567 EMGVLGLR
+1567 ETGVLGLR

-1627 FKEVDNDS
+1627 FKEVDYDS

>member
-1 MAIEGG
+1 MVAEGNENL
-7 DHPISS
+7 
-13 SSASSTSRG
+13 STAPTISRG
-22 RKKRLGSSGGSKK
+22 RRKRLGSGGSTSSRKSSGGGAYNSTPVIHNNDDESDHENLLSDFQ
-35 SSSVSRRSSPAAAAH
+35 SSSAPSSDAMMETSDGGEYIAA
-50 GGSKN
+50 SNNNNNN
-55 NTNDNYEDEDDD
+55 NTA
-67 GLLVDFRRRSSTD
+67 
-80 SSDRSEGRKN
+80 
-90 GPIIISSSSSS
+90 SSSND
-101 PAPPATT
+101 T
-108 STMTT
+108 
-113 SSMDNIVP
+113 
-121 IEPVDNSK
+121 
-129 VVMESSSSPPSSSD
+129 
-143 NNAITRGREK
+143 AISRGREK

-162 QSLRSLSRSRS
+162 KSLRSLSRSRS
-173 SRGGS
+173 SKNNGG
-178 GGIGNTNSGTS
+178 GGDDNNETY
-189 NHHHHLNDSGENYNS
+189 NHGSNS
-204 NSTTTSIIGSS
+204 NSSVGGSTSRN
-215 SSVITD
+215 
-221 LIFKRSSSSSSS
+221 LFKREKSN
-233 SHHGGGG
+233 
-240 SSSIPLGDTDSLSL
+240 SSSIPLGDTDSLS
-254 SSNNNNSN
+254 SN
-262 SCYSN
+262 YSN
-267 SSSTSSSAHAM
+267 SNNSSGTTSSS
-278 AALETTS
+278 S
-285 SASPSEMI
+285 STIIDTARTNEMI

-323 LKTFHELAVGIKDAY
+323 LKTFHELAVGVKDAY
-338 EAGGCMP
+338 EAGGCTP
-345 RSSGGG
+345 RILPVDSGSGGG
-351 GRRGSSSSSSN
+351 GDSTILSGGGGGGGGGTNDS
-362 KPVGSSSKDG
+362 
-372 SIATTAEEGEEEGGE
+372 TTALST
-387 DTITT
+387 TITT
-392 TSTTTT
+392 DQSTPDV
-398 TTTTISEEEQE
+398 QLM
-409 DEGAEGQRIIFDF
+409 EGQRILFDF
-422 MGNLDFL
+422 FGNLDFL

-475 KYTLMFRIVGPNDT
+475 KYTLMFRIVGPKDV
-489 KMLKKISHWN
+489 KLLKKISHWN
-499 IRVEKA
+499 ARVEKA
-505 LGGVTQDGSGG
+505 LGGVTQDN
-516 RRGGDGDSTSLLRS
+516 DGDSTSLLRN
-530 RSMSDDAASDVGSVS
+530 RAMSDDTGSDVGSVS
-545 SISSS
+545 SMSSS

-591 KSSDES
+591 RSSGRDS

-621 SLDSSSS
+621 SLDNS
-628 GRGGTSSNKP
+628 GGGGGASNNKL
-638 GLPQS
+638 GMLPQS
-643 ITQIH
+643 VTQIH
-648 GDKKKN
+648 GDKKKK
-654 SAVSLAGSAV
+654 SAVTNMAGAV

-677 QDVIRSLRSEQMRAR
+677 QDVIRSLRSEQIRAR

-697 SDNNV
+697 SAEGNV

-707 IKSNFS
+707 IKSNFT

-746 AGPRDTDDESPFA
+746 AGPRDVDDDSPFA

-830 DVIEDDPTSGMDEDD
+830 DVIEEDPTNGIDD
-845 DDASSSSSDSNGRN
+845 DAASSSSSDSNGGKNDRST
-859 NERPNRLDST
+859 RLDSNM
-869 VSAGGTETKFAK
+869 SGSGKETKLEK

-985 PKVSPVFAQARI
+985 PKVSPVFSQARV

-1031 LLVEQCRTSLEEA
+1031 LLVDQCRTSLEEA

-1058 DLSFATVTSD
+1058 DLSFATVPSE
-1068 EFRSILRQCFVGF
+1068 EFRSILRQSFVGF

-1086 DTDSLKVGKGIPR
+1086 DTDSLKAGKGIPR
-1099 VVVIR
+1099 TVVIR
-1104 LFAIISSLEGGMLP
+1104 LFAIISSLEGCKLP
-1118 SQVSSDDL
+1118 SKVESDDL
-1126 ADYMDNAAIILD
+1126 VDYMDNAAIILD

-1158 LNKLNNAA
+1158 LNKWNKAA

-1196 KTVAFAPL
+1196 QTVAFAPL
-1204 YNDFHSFMSR
+1204 YNEFHSFMSSEDTV
-1214 ADVVPVWNGPQ
+1214 AEWDGPQ
-1225 FPFDEC
+1225 FPFDES
-1231 MVMMLDG
+1231 MVMMIDG
-1238 EVAEIA
+1238 EVAEMA
-1244 DSLQSSLYERWNMEE
+1244 DLSQSSLYERWNMEE

-1272 KMVQR
+1272 KMIPRAVK
-1277 VVEVLVDRDFCSR
+1277 VLVDRDFCSR
-1290 RVNALGPIEATRRH
+1290 RVIALGPVEATRRH
-1304 VSDLIDL
+1304 VSDMIEL
-1311 RRAHAALNS
+1311 RRAHSALNTNM
-1320 HKKDAASDVNI
+1320 KDAGSEINI
-1331 VGTVQ
+1331 ITTVQ
-1336 EGAAC
+1336 EVADC
-1341 IITEVVQQSQIS
+1341 IITEVVQQSTSS
-1353 PKSLDVAICLS
+1353 PKSLDIAICLS
-1364 TMGEGLIKARQPR
+1364 TIGEGLIKARQPR
-1377 DASQRLEEAAD
+1377 DASQRLEEAVD
-1388 LYRELLGQSHIDSGR
+1388 LYRELLGKSHIDSGR

-1424 FGEASSTFEECKS
+1424 FGEASSTFEDCKS

-1453 FVTSGDF
+1453 FVTNGDF

-1474 ANVHGEFSVATAK
+1474 ASVHGEFSVATAK

-1512 RYTYDRA
+1512 RFTYDRA
-1519 LEGLPPSMSW
+1519 LDGLPPSMSW

-1546 HLNIASIKSKK
+1546 YLNIASIRSKK
-1557 GDIGGAINSY
+1557 GDIAGAIQAY
-1567 EMGVLGLR
+1567 ETGVLGLR

-1608 SLKLKQGAKDAAL
+1608 SLKLKQGARDAAL

-1687 TIAVATSLQQ
+1687 TVAVATSLQQ

>member
-1 MAIEGG
+1 M
-7 DHPISS
+7 P
-13 SSASSTSRG
+13 
-22 RKKRLGSSGGSKK
+22 
-35 SSSVSRRSSPAAAAH
+35 
-50 GGSKN
+50 
-55 NTNDNYEDEDDD
+55 
-67 GLLVDFRRRSSTD
+67 
-80 SSDRSEGRKN
+80 
-90 GPIIISSSSSS
+90 SSSSSS
-101 PAPPATT
+101 PPPPTT
-108 STMTT
+108 TNTT
-113 SSMDNIVP
+113 TTDNV
-121 IEPVDNSK
+121 
-129 VVMESSSSPPSSSD
+129 
-143 NNAITRGREK
+143 ITRGREK
-153 TKGLLARAG
+153 SKSLLARAG

-173 SRGGS
+173 LRGG
-178 GGIGNTNSGTS
+178 
-189 NHHHHLNDSGENYNS
+189 
-204 NSTTTSIIGSS
+204 
-215 SSVITD
+215 
-221 LIFKRSSSSSSS
+221 
-233 SHHGGGG
+233 
-240 SSSIPLGDTDSLSL
+240 GD
-254 SSNNNNSN
+254 NNNSN
-262 SCYSN
+262 NDSLSSSSYSYNSTSTTSN
-267 SSSTSSSAHAM
+267 SAL
-278 AALETTS
+278 AALETTNNS
-285 SASPSEMI
+285 SSSSSEMI

-338 EAGGCMP
+338 EAGGCTP
-345 RSSGGG
+345 RKPVMKDTTPDLVIGGG
-351 GRRGSSSSSSN
+351 G
-362 KPVGSSSKDG
+362 
-372 SIATTAEEGEEEGGE
+372 GEDDNTGEGGGGG
-387 DTITT
+387 
-392 TSTTTT
+392 SK
-398 TTTTISEEEQE
+398 EQE
-409 DEGAEGQRIIFDF
+409 ELEGQRILYEF

-429 LALVEEV
+429 LALVDEV

-475 KYTLMFRIVGPNDT
+475 KYTLMFRIVGSGDV

-499 IRVEKA
+499 ARVEKA
-505 LGGVTQDGSGG
+505 LGGVTAQDGSGG
-516 RRGGDGDSTSLLRS
+516 GGDGDSTFLLRN
-530 RSMSDDAASDVGSVS
+530 RAMSDGDDTRSDVGSVS

-550 SSRSSQV
+550 SSRASDAAR
-557 ISAVVRRGREL
+557 AVLRRGREL

-591 KSSDES
+591 SSRSSSDET
-597 AAGEDGY
+597 AGEDGY
-604 SSDTVPMT
+604 SSDTIPMT

-621 SLDSSSS
+621 SLNSS
-628 GRGGTSSNKP
+628 GSNAPKP

-648 GDKKKN
+648 GDKKKK
-654 SAVSLAGSAV
+654 SAINLAGAAAGV
-664 AGQVKPMTPKEEL
+664 GQVKPMTPKEEL

-697 SDNNV
+697 GDSNV

-707 IKSNFS
+707 IKSNFT

-830 DVIEDDPTSGMDEDD
+830 DVIDDDPTGGRDD
-845 DDASSSSSDSNGRN
+845 DDASDSSSDSYGGGGSNNGMKKD
-859 NERPNRLDST
+859 RPNRMDSAF
-869 VSAGGTETKFAK
+869 SANGTETKLAK

-985 PKVSPVFAQARI
+985 PKVSPVFGQARI

-1099 VVVIR
+1099 AVVIR
-1104 LFAIISSLEGGMLP
+1104 LFAIISSMEGGVLP
-1118 SQVSSDDL
+1118 ARVSADDL
-1126 ADYMDNAAIILD
+1126 VDYMDNAAIILD

-1158 LNKLNNAA
+1158 LSKLNNAA
-1166 GGASTGSAADHKC
+1166 GDASTGTAADHKC
-1179 YSMHESVKAI
+1179 YSMHESVQAI
-1189 AEEMAKR
+1189 ADEMAKR
-1196 KTVAFAPL
+1196 KTVAFCPL
-1204 YNDFHSFMSR
+1204 YNEFHSFMSR
-1214 ADVVPVWNGPQ
+1214 ADVVPEWNGPQ
-1225 FPFDEC
+1225 FPFDKC

-1244 DSLQSSLYERWNMEE
+1244 ESLQSSLYERWNMEE

-1272 KMVQR
+1272 KMVHR
-1277 VVEVLVDRDFCSR
+1277 AVEILVDRDFCSR
-1290 RVNALGPIEATRRH
+1290 RVMTLGPIEATRRH

-1320 HKKDAASDVNI
+1320 NKKDSASDINI
-1331 VGTVQ
+1331 VGTIQ

-1341 IITEVVQQSQIS
+1341 IITEVVQQSQSS
-1353 PKSLDVAICLS
+1353 PKSLDIAICLS
-1364 TMGEGLIKARQPR
+1364 TIGEGLIKARQPR

-1388 LYRELLGQSHIDSGR
+1388 LYRDLLGQNHIDSGR

-1474 ANVHGEFSVATAK
+1474 ASVHGEFSVATAK

-1512 RYTYDRA
+1512 RFTYDRA

-1557 GDIGGAINSY
+1557 GDIAGAINSY
-1567 EMGVLGLR
+1567 ETGVLGLR

-1602 ALGRVG
+1602 ALGRIG

-1697 WVEESNHGR
+1697 WVEESNYGR